1 MKPLDI
7 IVVNMPKPIHKSRR
21 NAETLESMLSRRFSL
36 VRLYSSSV
44 ETRSW
49 VVAISLYPISSRLD
63 FVGEIIF
70 VQFLDDISGFG
81 NYPDVV
87 VNHQTSKFLSVNEAN
102 ELVAC

>member
-21 NAETLESMLSRRFSL
+21 SAATLASMLSKRLSL

-49 VVAISLYPISSRLD
+49 VVAILSL
-63 FVGEIIF
+63 
-70 VQFLDDISGFG
+70 
-81 NYPDVV
+81 
-87 VNHQTSKFLSVNEAN
+87 QTT
-102 ELVAC
+102 

>member
-36 VRLYSSSV
+36 MRLYSSSD

-49 VVAISLYPISSRLD
+49 VVAIFASRFRSNYMSS
-63 FVGEIIF
+63 E
-70 VQFLDDISGFG
+70 
-81 NYPDVV
+81 
-87 VNHQTSKFLSVNEAN
+87 K
-102 ELVAC
+102 